1 MMAAL
6 LTGICAAVLVGCSG
20 KREVTGE
27 EWAFAEAEAK
37 AMRARMASGGAFQA
51 EAGERLV
58 FGLAVRWIPSGR
70 FTMGSPS
77 SEPDRGSDE
86 VQHEVVLTRGFF
98 LAETECTQ
106 GQWEMV
112 MGRYPSSFK
121 GTERPVEQ
129 VSWEEA
135 VEYCRKLTAK
145 QRAEGILPEGWE
157 WRLPTEAEWEY
168 AVRAGTTGARYGELD
183 TIAWYGGNSGSD
195 THSVSQKAANAWG
208 LQDMMGNVFEWC
220 SDWYGDY
227 PTGSVTDPMGPGSG
241 SYRVFRGG
249 SWYYAAGSAR
259 SALRG
264 RYGPGNRNLF
274 LGFRPALSSV
284 R

>member
-1 MMAAL
+1 MAAL

-20 KREVTGE
+20 KREVTAE
-27 EWAFAEAEAK
+27 EWALAEAEAK

-135 VEYCRKLTAK
+135 EGYCRKLTAK
-145 QRAEGILPEGWE
+145 QRAEGILADGWE
-157 WRLPTEAEWEY
+157 WRLPTEGEWEY
-168 AVRAGTTGARYGELD
+168 AARAGTAGARYGELD
-183 TIAWYGGNSGSD
+183 AIAWWSDNSGNE

-208 LQDMMGNVFEWC
+208 LQDMIGNVWEWC

-227 PTGSVTDPMGPGSG
+227 PTGIVTDPMGPSSGSG
-241 SYRVFRGG
+241 RVFRGG
-249 SWYYAAGSAR
+249 GWGYGARRAR
-259 SALRG
+259 SAG
-264 RYGPGNRNLF
+264 RYGIDPGRRLDY